1 MRGNLTVE
9 KVSYSRQRE
18 RPVGRNWATQGLCFD
33 LGKRGEVHVEALR
46 REVPGDG
53 AIKEGPR
60 TLQEGLVSFSCLCK
74 REGNNVILDVGS
86 RIPLRERICLFKRK
100 L

>member
-33 LGKRGEVHVEALR
+33 LGNVEKFTWRLSGGKCWGM
-46 REVPGDG
+46 E
-53 AIKEGPR
+53 
-60 TLQEGLVSFSCLCK
+60 L
-74 REGNNVILDVGS
+74 
-86 RIPLRERICLFKRK
+86 
-100 L
+100 